1 MQDDKKTKDRD
12 EDRMESYPRP
22 SRSDINFNNQPEFI
36 DQQPNDFHDKSISDL
51 PANEEVRKESNEPE
65 EK

>member
-1 MQDDKKTKDRD
+1 MREDKKLNVRD
-12 EDRMESYPRP
+12 KDRMESYPRP
-22 SRSDINFNNQPEFI
+22 SSSDNQFINQPEYI

-51 PANEEVRKESNEPE
+51 PANPETEKIANEPE